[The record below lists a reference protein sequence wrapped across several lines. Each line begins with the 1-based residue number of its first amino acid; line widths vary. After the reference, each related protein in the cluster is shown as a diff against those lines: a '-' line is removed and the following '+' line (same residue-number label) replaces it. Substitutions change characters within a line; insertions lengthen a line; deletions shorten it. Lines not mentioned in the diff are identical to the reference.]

1 MIPYQYF
8 GRAVLLAVAILF
20 AGGANAQ
27 PSASAPT
34 AGEGSESGHYQGVE
48 QSGGARAQAGTRSQ
62 GD

>member
-1 MIPYQYF
+1 MIQYPCF

-27 PSASAPT
+27 PSASAPK
-34 AGEGSESGHYQGVE
+34 AAKAASHYQGVE

>member
-1 MIPYQYF
+1 MIQYPCF

-27 PSASAPT
+27 PSASAPK
-34 AGEGSESGHYQGVE
+34 AGEGRQQGVE